1 MFEVLVKCL
10 RMLNEVIFVILEVAK
25 SREWSDVCL
34 EAKRNQVQE
43 K

>member
-10 RMLNEVIFVILEVAK
+10 RMLNEVIFIRLEVVK
-25 SREWSDVCL
+25 PREWFDTCL
-34 EAKRNQVQE
+34 EAKRNQG